1 VPFLEKCAIMSV
13 VTILRK
19 KMRKFILLTF
29 FLVLCFN
36 LFADEVNPS
45 EKTNVL
51 KPSDTRFVLGAGF
64 TWANNPELWGGH

>member
-1 VPFLEKCAIMSV
+1 
-13 VTILRK
+13 
-19 KMRKFILLTF
+19 MRKFILLTF